1 MKLRWQEKLWNI
13 ARLHI
18 NQEMAHQTIISHTK
32 ITEFKKFIKISVP
45 ITMQVQKPCGK
56 NGARVRRGEEVLKQ
70 KYFLYRILQM

>member
-1 MKLRWQEKLWNI
+1 MKQRWQEKFWNI

-18 NQEMAHQTIISHTK
+18 NQETVHQTIISCTT
-32 ITEFKKFIKISVP
+32 ITEFKKFIKIPLP
-45 ITMQVQKPCGK
+45 ITMQVRKPSGK